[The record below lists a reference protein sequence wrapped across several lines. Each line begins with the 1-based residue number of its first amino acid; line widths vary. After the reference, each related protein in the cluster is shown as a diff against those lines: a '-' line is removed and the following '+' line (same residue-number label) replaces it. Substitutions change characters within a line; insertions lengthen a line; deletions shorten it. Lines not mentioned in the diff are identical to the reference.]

1 MVWWIHGC
9 DMSESSNARAW
20 ARLKRDGAAWL
31 SGGIVLV
38 MALAALAGMLG
49 LAHTQGLQLSDN
61 VLIGPSAMDP
71 FGTDEMGRDV
81 FSLLFA
87 GAQTSMIV
95 GLLAAASAT
104 VIGIAVGATAGFV
117 GGRVDTVVM
126 RLAEIFQVMPTFIL
140 AAVIVAMAGPGTVRV
155 IAVIAIL
162 SWPQTARLM
171 RGEVLR
177 VKALEYVDAARCLG
191 IRERSILLGEI
202 VPNAVTPVFA
212 LGTLIIGQAILL
224 EAALGFFG
232 LTAPDTFSWGQVLN
246 SGQHFFFQ
254 AWWLSVFPG
263 AAIFITVL
271 AFNVFGDA
279 VNAAFNPRSEGHTK

>member
-1 MVWWIHGC
+1 
-9 DMSESSNARAW
+9 
-20 ARLKRDGAAWL
+20 
-31 SGGIVLV
+31 

-49 LAHTQGLQLSDN
+49 LAHLHGLQLSDN
-61 VLIGPSAMDP
+61 ILTGPTSDDWL
-71 FGTDEMGRDV
+71 GTDELGRGV
-81 FSLLFA
+81 FSLLVA
-87 GAQTSMIV
+87 GAQTSMLV

-104 VIGIAVGATAGFV
+104 VIGIAIGATAGFV
-117 GGRVDTVVM
+117 GGKVDTAIM
-126 RLAEIFQVMPTFIL
+126 RLAEIFQVMPTFVL
-140 AAVIVAMAGPGTVRV
+140 AAVIVAMAGPGTARV

-177 VKALEYVDAARCLG
+177 VKSLEYVDAARCLG
-191 IRERSILLGEI
+191 IREGFILSREV
-202 VPNAVTPVFA
+202 VPNAITPVIA
-212 LGTLIIGQAILL
+212 MGTLIIGQAILL

-279 VNAAFNPRSEGHTK
+279 VNSAFNPRAEGYTK

>member
-1 MVWWIHGC
+1 
-9 DMSESSNARAW
+9 MSDSSNARAW
-20 ARLKRDGAAWL
+20 ARLKRDGSAWL
-31 SGGIVLV
+31 SGGVVIV

-49 LAHTQGLQLSDN
+49 LAHLHGLQLSDN
-61 VLIGPSAMDP
+61 ILTGPTSDDWL
-71 FGTDEMGRDV
+71 GTDELGRGV
-81 FSLLFA
+81 FSLLVA
-87 GAQTSMIV
+87 GAQTSMLV

-104 VIGIAVGATAGFV
+104 VIGIAIGATAGFV
-117 GGRVDTVVM
+117 GGKVDTAIM
-126 RLAEIFQVMPTFIL
+126 RLAEIFQVMPTFVL
-140 AAVIVAMAGPGTVRV
+140 AAVIVAMAGPGTARV

-177 VKALEYVDAARCLG
+177 VKSLEYVDAARCLG
-191 IRERSILLGEI
+191 IREGFILSREV
-202 VPNAVTPVFA
+202 VPNAITPVIA
-212 LGTLIIGQAILL
+212 MGTLIIGQAILL

-279 VNAAFNPRSEGHTK
+279 VNSAFNPRAEGYTK